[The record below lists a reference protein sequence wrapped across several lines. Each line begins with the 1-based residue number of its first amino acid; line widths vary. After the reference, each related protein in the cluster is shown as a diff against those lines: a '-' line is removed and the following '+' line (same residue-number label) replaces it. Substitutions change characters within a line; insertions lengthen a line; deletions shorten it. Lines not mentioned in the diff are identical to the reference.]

1 MLFSIPSYSAASDLT
16 SSSSATDWLT
26 QLQESLRTLNYRI
39 SYVVSQQGAQSEPY
53 LWRHGMV
60 DGVEMEHLSLLNG
73 PGREAFRVGGV
84 VSYFEPASPPYS
96 IRSEFINGPIPSQFF
111 VAPTILNQAYD
122 IVLVGK
128 SRVSGLA
135 AQQIRIISKDNSR
148 YSFVAWL
155 DQQSG
160 LLLKLDMLDLEG
172 KLLEQVQVTS
182 IHISDSP
189 DDYFYKIEK
198 DKLPEVA
205 MMKASTSAPH
215 KWQINWLPKGM
226 KAIKQDTH
234 RLPVTG
240 DNVDYVLLSDGLV
253 DVSVYVHA
261 IRGSS
266 AENGWLR
273 HQSNTLLSLNNGKI
287 EVTVVGKIPAETAN
301 NIASSIRPRAAK
313 VPK

>member
-1 MLFSIPSYSAASDLT
+1 MTA
-16 SSSSATDWLT
+16 SSSATDWLT
-26 QLQESLRTLNYRI
+26 QLQQSLRTLNYRI
-39 SYVVSQQGAQSEPY
+39 SYVVSQQGAQAEPY
-53 LWRHGMV
+53 LWRHGLV

-73 PGREAFRVGGV
+73 PGRESFRVGNV
-84 VSYFEPASPPYS
+84 VSYFEPTSPPYS

-111 VAPTILNQAYD
+111 MAPDVLSEAYD

-135 AQQIRIISKDNSR
+135 SQQIRIISKDNNR

-172 KLLEQVQVTS
+172 KLLEQIQVTS

-189 DDYFYKIEK
+189 DEYFHKIER
-198 DKLPEVA
+198 DKLPELA
-205 MMKASTSAPH
+205 MMKPAAPAHH
-215 KWQINWLPKGM
+215 KWQINWLPTGM

-234 RLPVTG
+234 KLPVTG
-240 DNVDYVLLSDGLV
+240 DTVDYVLLSDGLV

-261 IRGSS
+261 IRGTV

-301 NIASSIRPRAAK
+301 TIASSIRPRAAK
-313 VPK
+313 LSQ